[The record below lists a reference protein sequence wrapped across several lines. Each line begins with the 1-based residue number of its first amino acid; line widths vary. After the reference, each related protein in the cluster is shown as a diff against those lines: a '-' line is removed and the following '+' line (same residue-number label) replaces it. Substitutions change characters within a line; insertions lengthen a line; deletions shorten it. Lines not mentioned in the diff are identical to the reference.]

1 MPGRISKG
9 KGSVPGGRRGR
20 TARTQEKTIEPIRL
34 EQGAPGPVTPFL
46 LLPQEIPH
54 LTGENQQVTFDDT
67 PDNLIRNS
75 CVAMDQAVPECDDQ
89 GCIGDLPLEVR
100 LSPQKLVQRFA
111 DDPKLPLHRKTGAWG
126 RRDTPRRSCRR

>member
-1 MPGRISKG
+1 MCPAAGEVELPGLK
-9 KGSVPGGRRGR
+9 RRRSSLYGWSR
-20 TARTQEKTIEPIRL
+20 ET
-34 EQGAPGPVTPFL
+34 PGPVTPFL

-54 LTGENQQVTFDDT
+54 LTGENRQVTFDDT

-100 LSPQKLVQRFA
+100 LSPQKMVQRFA
-111 DDPKLPLHRKTGAWG
+111 DDLKLPLHRKTGAWD